1 MRNFLL
7 ALVLLFTIGFV
18 LTRGAEVQ
26 QIASTLQRGD
36 VRWISLALAIQFA
49 WLVNVGASLRAIFR
63 ALGVGERLR
72 DLIPMAM
79 VVNLVSVVTPTIGMG
94 GMAYFIRRARQR
106 GHPVGRATT
115 AAAMYLLYD
124 YFAVLVVIGL
134 GLIVLVRRNQLTSG
148 EVFATIFLSAYAGVL
163 GFLLYLGMRS
173 AHRFGDA
180 LAAIGHIGNRILR
193 PFVKRDRFDVRHA
206 HEFARDIAEGLEA
219 ARRSPGGLVLPAA
232 LALSNKAWM
241 IATLFLIFLAFG
253 QPFSVGTL
261 IAGYSIG
268 ALFAVVS
275 PTPSGIGFVEGA
287 MTLVLTSLNVP
298 LASAAVITLAYRGVT
313 FWFPL
318 LLGFV
323 ALRWTERV
331 SHRPGPA

>member
-1 MRNFLL
+1 L
-7 ALVLLFTIGFV
+7 ALLLLFTLGFI

-26 QIASTLQRGD
+26 QIAATLQRGD

-94 GMAYFIRRARQR
+94 GMAYFIGRARQR

-148 EVFATIFLSAYAGVL
+148 EVFASVFLAAYAGVL
-163 GFLLYLGMRS
+163 AFLLYLGMRS

-180 LAAIGHIGNRILR
+180 LAVLGKIGNRILR
-193 PFVKRDRFDVRHA
+193 PLVKRDRFDVLHA
-206 HEFARDIAEGLEA
+206 QEFARDIAEGLEA

-241 IATLFLIFLAFG
+241 IATLFLMFLAFG

-275 PTPSGIGFVEGA
+275 PTPSGLGFVEGA

-331 SHRPGPA
+331 SHRTGAA